1 MKSSR
6 KKSLRYCLFWYEHFD
21 FHAPSPQQSKRTAVA
36 LEYTYLLTTQ
46 LETQREYF
54 EGEMAVLTKQKNVQI
69 EQLQKQLS
77 ERDKEREAL
86 VSLVLNDSYIQTIDI
101 NRRKMLKNIRKR
113 LKRSSPTCKRSW
125 HKYIII
131 QLSER
136 V

>member
-1 MKSSR
+1 M
-6 KKSLRYCLFWYEHFD
+6 FWYEHFD

-86 VSLVLNDSYIQTIDI
+86 VSLMLNYSYIETIAI
-101 NRRKMLKNIRKR
+101 NRQKMLKNKRKR

-131 QLSER
+131 QLSES